1 MTIRERTESRQ
12 ASLGGIFMLVFLEVF
27 MSRSSWLLLA
37 VSLAF
42 LGCNSEG
49 AKLSTIPV
57 TGTVTLDGKPV
68 PGAAVAFSPTDAKGR
83 AASGLTDIDGKFKLT
98 TMTSGDGALAGSYK
112 VAITKNVGGDSG
124 PKEDPRNSGKK
135 MTPEETKA
143 MMEAVMKGKVVEG
156 KSEVPEKY
164 TKADTSGLTAEV
176 KSGENNFT
184 FEMKSN

>member
-1 MTIRERTESRQ
+1 
-12 ASLGGIFMLVFLEVF
+12 
-27 MSRSSWLLLA
+27 MSRSSWMLLA

-49 AKLSTIPV
+49 SNLATLPV

-68 PGAAVAFSPTDAKGR
+68 PGAAVAFSPNDAKGR
-83 AASGLTDIDGKFKLT
+83 AASGMTDVDGKFKLT
-98 TMTSGDGALAGSYK
+98 TMVAGDGALAGSYK
-112 VAITKNVGGDSG
+112 VAITKTIAGSSG

-143 MMEAVMKGKVVEG
+143 MMESVAKGNNAAEG
-156 KSEVPEKY
+156 KSEVPDKY
-164 TKADTSGLTAEV
+164 TKAETSGLTAEV
-176 KSGENNFT
+176 KSGENNFP